1 MLSNLLGERLLLTL
15 WVGSLLAIGYIAV
28 PMAFAHLGDVILA
41 GNYAGHLFSAV
52 NLLGIGCGAIL
63 LISKIII
70 HGKQVTGFWRF
81 WVVLIMLLLTLVF
94 NFYLQPE
101 IALVK
106 QMIHLGDTSVV
117 ERFDLLHLVSKNLYI
132 ILSLLGLIL
141 VVSADKQSSEI
152 GT

>member
-1 MLSNLLGERLLLTL
+1 MISNLLGERLLLTL

-28 PMAFAHLGDVILA
+28 PIAFANLGNVILA

-52 NLLGIGCGAIL
+52 NMLGLGCGTIL
-63 LISKIII
+63 LISKIAVY
-70 HGKQVTGFWRF
+70 GKQILGFWRF

-101 IALVK
+101 IELVK
-106 QMIHLGDTSVV
+106 QIIHLGDNSVV
-117 ERFDLLHLVSKNLYI
+117 GRFDLLHSLSKDLYI
-132 ILSLLGLIL
+132 VLSLLGLAL
-141 VVSADKQSSEI
+141 VVSTDKPSSEI